1 LETSAAISF
10 IVVQAFRRRFRDTI
24 GEVILPLA
32 PKEPPDSTQSADTQV
47 PLTSFEKGKLKI
59 AAHVREELE
68 LARIPFESI
77 HCKSGSL
84 HIPPGVVRLTVT
96 VDSYPSYVDLTT
108 PQVEDCELL
117 VAGES
122 WHRIAAF
129 IEGLKKR

>member
-1 LETSAAISF
+1 MGWDLG
-10 IVVQAFRRRFRDTI
+10 VGGHRFRDTI
-24 GEVILPLA
+24 GSSILPLA
-32 PKEPPDSTQSADTQV
+32 PKERSEFKGCGSEV

-84 HIPPGVVRLTVT
+84 HIPPGIARLIVT
-96 VDSYPSYVDLTT
+96 VDECPSHLDLTT
-108 PQVEDCELL
+108 PEVEDCELL

-122 WHRIAAF
+122 WHKIAKF

>member
-1 LETSAAISF
+1 
-10 IVVQAFRRRFRDTI
+10 
-24 GEVILPLA
+24 
-32 PKEPPDSTQSADTQV
+32 V

-68 LARIPFESI
+68 LAGIPFESI

-84 HIPPGVVRLTVT
+84 HIPPGIARLIIT
-96 VDSYPSYVDLTT
+96 VDKCPSYLDLTT
-108 PQVEDCELL
+108 SEVEDCELL

-122 WHRIAAF
+122 WHKIAKF

>member
-1 LETSAAISF
+1 MA
-10 IVVQAFRRRFRDTI
+10 
-24 GEVILPLA
+24 
-32 PKEPPDSTQSADTQV
+32 
-47 PLTSFEKGKLKI
+47 LTSFEKGKLKI

-84 HIPPGVVRLTVT
+84 HIPPGVARLIVT
-96 VDSYPSYVDLTT
+96 VDGYPSHVDLTT
-108 PQVEDCELL
+108 PEVEDCELL

-122 WHRIAAF
+122 WHKIAAF

>member
-1 LETSAAISF
+1 MAFARTAHLAESIAKSNDASRRLMMSAGI
-10 IVVQAFRRRFRDTI
+10 
-24 GEVILPLA
+24 
-32 PKEPPDSTQSADTQV
+32 PKWHSWQV

-84 HIPPGVVRLTVT
+84 HIPPGVARLIVT
-96 VDSYPSYVDLTT
+96 VDSYPSQVDLTT
-108 PQVEDCELL
+108 PEVEDCELL

-122 WHRIAAF
+122 WHKIAAF
-129 IEGLKKR
+129 IEGLKKQ